1 LAVVV
6 ISIAHFL
13 SNDWIARLTTE
24 KKLTVKIMN
33 INKAELQVQTDEYAA
48 HTSDLA
54 TALSFFETYKLQSG
68 AIDWT
73 QVSALPVR

>member
-1 LAVVV
+1 
-6 ISIAHFL
+6 
-13 SNDWIARLTTE
+13 
-24 KKLTVKIMN
+24 MN